1 MLKDY
6 LLLVDKPSFM
16 TSQDCLTI
24 IKKKLKLDKIGHTGT
39 LDPLATGLM
48 VVLVNEATKLSD
60 YILKS
65 DKTYIAKMQLFL
77 RTDTG
82 DITGKIIENKPN
94 VKFKEL
100 EIIDALEFYN
110 NRVYEQIVPAY
121 AAVKVDG
128 KRLYEYARNNVPV
141 NLPKRKIHIKSLK
154 LISFNNDIVT
164 FEVIC
169 SKGTYVRTLVTDIAR
184 ILHTS
189 ATLIYLRRTQQSG
202 FELENAIGLDNVNQ
216 ETVAKNCISV
226 NDGIKDIMPIIIAPN
241 TKDILDGKPLTV
253 ETTTNDPFILL
264 VKSDHEPLAI
274 YCHKKNN
281 IYISQRGFHNDE
293 RNKNADTK
301 NAKLKS
307 PKSQLSKSTT
317 KQ

>member
-24 IKKKLKLDKIGHTGT
+24 IKKRLKLDKIGHTGT

-60 YILKS
+60 FILKS

-77 RTDTG
+77 KTDTG
-82 DITGKIIENKPN
+82 DITGKIIENKPHI
-94 VKFKEL
+94 KFKET
-100 EIIDALEFYN
+100 EIINALEFYN

-128 KRLYEYARNNVPV
+128 KRLYEYARNNIAVE
-141 NLPKRKIHIKSLK
+141 LPKRKIHIKSLK
-154 LISFNNDIVT
+154 LISINNDIVT
-164 FEVIC
+164 FEVVC
-169 SKGTYVRTLVTDIAR
+169 SKGTYVRTLISDIAR

-189 ATLIYLRRTQQSG
+189 ATLTYLRRTQQSG
-202 FELENAIGLDNVNQ
+202 FDLANAISLDNISH
-216 ETVAKNCISV
+216 ETVAKNCISIY
-226 NDGIKDIMPIIIAPN
+226 DGIKEIMPIIIAQN

-253 ETTTNDPFILL
+253 QGTIKDPFIL
-264 VKSDHEPLAI
+264 VVSSHYQPLAI
-274 YCHKKNN
+274 YRYQNNN
-281 IYISQRGFHNDE
+281 IYVSQRGFHHDE
-293 RNKNADTK
+293 RNKNSDIKNTK
-301 NAKLKS
+301 LENQKS
-307 PKSQLSKSTT
+307 EFSKSS
-317 KQ
+317 